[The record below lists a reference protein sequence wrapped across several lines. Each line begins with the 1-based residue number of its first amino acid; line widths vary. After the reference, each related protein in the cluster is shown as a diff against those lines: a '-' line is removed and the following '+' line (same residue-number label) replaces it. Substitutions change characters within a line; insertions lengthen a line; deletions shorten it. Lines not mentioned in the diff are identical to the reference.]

1 MALNINLTS
10 TSGLPNAVANYYDRN
25 LLDRLEADLY
35 FEQYGEQKSLPKG
48 KGNVIYFTRY
58 SNLSVSTT
66 ALTQGTV
73 PDGLTL
79 QSTQITATP
88 VQYGNYIALSDM
100 LRLQSIDPIVEGAL
114 DVLGYLASLQLDTVI
129 RNTLHNA
136 MTNQFAG
143 GAVSEVTTSAVFT
156 AAEVRKAVKTLK
168 VANVRP
174 HSEGTYAGLIHPTS
188 GFDLMS
194 ETVAGGW
201 LEVNKYTSADKMM
214 KGEIGKLYG
223 VRFAES
229 TNIQTGTGASSA
241 VSYRN
246 WIFGKGA
253 FGVVSLDGMALKT
266 YIKQLGSSGV
276 SDPLDQISTV
286 GYKYSH
292 VTKVLDTARG
302 IEIYA
307 CSNG

>member
-1 MALNINLTS
+1 MALNTNLTS
-10 TSGLPNAVANYYDRN
+10 TAGLPNAIANYYDRN

-35 FEQYGEQKSLPKG
+35 FEQFGEKKSLPKG
-48 KGNVIYFTRY
+48 KGNVVVFTRY
-58 SNLSVSTT
+58 SNQAVSTT

-100 LRLQSIDPIVEGAL
+100 LRMQAIDPIVEGAL
-114 DVLGYLASLQLDTVI
+114 DVLGYLAALQLDTII

-136 MTNQFAG
+136 MTNQFANG
-143 GAVSEVTTSAVFT
+143 VASEALTVAVTTASDL
-156 AAEVRKAVKTLK
+156 RKAVKTLK

-174 HSEGTYAGLIHPTS
+174 HSDGCFAGLFHYAST
-188 GFDLMS
+188 FDLMG
-194 ETVAGGW
+194 ETATGGW
-201 LEVNKYTSADKMM
+201 LDVNKYTSADKMH

-223 VRFAES
+223 VRISETS
-229 TNIQTGTGASSA
+229 NIQTGTNGSA
-241 VSYRN
+241 AVTYRN
-246 WIFGKGA
+246 WVFGKSA
-253 FGVVSLDGMALKT
+253 YGVVGLDGMNLKT

-292 VTKVLDTARG
+292 VTKVLDATRG
-302 IEIYA
+302 IEMYA
-307 CSNG
+307 VSNG